1 MHDDSAMIQD
11 ETPAIGAVPADSL
24 PGDAVPGNSPQLTDS
39 IAEKEEKS
47 VGTTSVEAAPL
58 SPEDQAILEQ
68 VRRAAFAINE
78 KKGEE
83 LLILRLIA
91 LTEFTDYFV
100 IGTGNSTRQTQAMA
114 DEVTARLKEIQVRPL
129 HTEGYATGEW
139 ILIDYGTFVVHLFTR
154 EARRFYDLER
164 LWRDAERIE

>member
-11 ETPAIGAVPADSL
+11 ETPAVGALPPGASPHHSHSVP
-24 PGDAVPGNSPQLTDS
+24 
-39 IAEKEEKS
+39 EKEEKP
-47 VGTTSVEAAPL
+47 VGGNAAPL

-68 VRRAAFAINE
+68 VRRAAFAASE
-78 KKGEE
+78 KKGED
-83 LLILRLIA
+83 LLILRLTA

-100 IGTGNSTRQTQAMA
+100 ISTGNSTRQTQAMA

-164 LWRDAERIE
+164 LWREAERVD